1 MSPWS
6 NHNSGRCVSQHMA
19 HCKAGFDNCS
29 RSSNLVGIGITSN
42 LNKWELIPKLGLYV
56 CIFLQHRAACKYI
69 AFSLYFHALSAVFPD
84 SWPLYFCKGKR
95 IYHGHTE
102 MYGARHIVV
111 VQTSLNWASLVH
123 DAPELHRKY
132 TIVYN
137 LEQMEKGARTYGV
150 CTKTALR
157 AESGFCETL
166 HYIDVVLFLIFWH
179 NWW

>member
-6 NHNSGRCVSQHMA
+6 NHNSGRCESQHMA

-29 RSSNLVGIGITSN
+29 GSSNLVGIGITSN

-102 MYGARHIVV
+102 MYEARVKTHWWCANFTELYTR
-111 VQTSLNWASLVH
+111 TSLKLHHSVQFGVEGEGGQDIWCVH
-123 DAPELHRKY
+123 QKLHSVLNRVSVKHCI
-132 TIVYN
+132 T
-137 LEQMEKGARTYGV
+137 
-150 CTKTALR
+150 
-157 AESGFCETL
+157 STL
-166 HYIDVVLFLIFWH
+166 CYF
-179 NWW
+179 

>member
-6 NHNSGRCVSQHMA
+6 NHNSGWCVSQHLA

-29 RSSNLVGIGITSN
+29 WSSNLVGITSN
-42 LNKWELIPKLGLYV
+42 LNKWELIPKLGIYV
-56 CIFLQHRAACKYI
+56 CTFLLHRAACKYI